1 MQARVAGRGSD
12 AGRRWV
18 WPSVVFLVSGCVSRW
33 DRLHLAWIPGGLRVK
48 PNQRWCSKGILVGF
62 HRDSAG
68 YQEKAMEVFAF
79 L

>member
-1 MQARVAGRGSD
+1 
-12 AGRRWV
+12 
-18 WPSVVFLVSGCVSRW
+18 
-33 DRLHLAWIPGGLRVK
+33 LHLAWIPGGLRVK

-68 YQEKAMEVFAF
+68 YQEKAIEVFAF